1 MKPKQVPCRRHL
13 WLAIFLVLAASGQ
26 AMAHKVNVYA
36 WPENGQ
42 VHVEARFSGGKPA
55 LDTPLEVYSHPG
67 GELLLTGRTDQL
79 GEFDF
84 PLPDQVRGPA
94 DVGLKVVLLA
104 SMGHRDEWIVTPED
118 LAPLLSGPAGEES
131 ARRQLPAG
139 TLTAG
144 NDAASSEET
153 PSLDHRSRDDGELQR
168 IVEQALDKKL
178 APILRHIEKER
189 DRISLREILGGLG
202 YIVGL
207 AGIGLALGSR
217 RKSR

>member
-1 MKPKQVPCRRHL
+1 MKPTQVPCRRHL
-13 WLAIFLVLAASGQ
+13 WLAILLVLAAGGQ

-42 VHVEARFSGGKPA
+42 IHVEARFSGGKPA

-67 GELLLTGRTDQL
+67 GELLLTGRTDQG

-84 PLPDQVRGPA
+84 SLPDQVRGPG

-104 SMGHRDEWIVTPED
+104 SMGHRDEWVVTPED
-118 LAPLLSGPAGEES
+118 LAPLVSGPAGEVS
-131 ARRQLPAG
+131 ARPQLPAG
-139 TLTAG
+139 TPSAG
-144 NDAASSEET
+144 NYAASSEEA
-153 PSLDHRSRDDGELQR
+153 PSPDLPRTDDSELQR
-168 IVEQALDKKL
+168 TVEQALDKKL
-178 APILRHIEKER
+178 APIIRYIEEDR
-189 DRISLREILGGLG
+189 DRVSLREVLGGLG

-217 RKSR
+217 RKRR

>member
-1 MKPKQVPCRRHL
+1 MKATQIPCCCHL
-13 WLAIFLVLAASGQ
+13 LLAILLFLAAGGQ

-42 VHVEARFSGGKPA
+42 IHVEARFSGGKPA

-67 GELLLTGRTDQL
+67 GELLLTARTDQE

-84 PLPDQVRGPA
+84 PLPNQLRGPGEA
-94 DVGLKVVLLA
+94 GLKVVLLA

-131 ARRQLPAG
+131 TRPQLPAG
-139 TLTAG
+139 ALTAG
-144 NDAASSEET
+144 NHAPPGKET
-153 PSLDHRSRDDGELQR
+153 PSQDPRSTDDREVQR
-168 IVEQALDKKL
+168 VVEQALDKKL
-178 APILRHIEKER
+178 APIIRYIEEDR
-189 DRISLREILGGLG
+189 DRVSLREVLGGLG

-217 RKSR
+217 RKRR